1 MKHTLKVTDTP
12 KTDGELIAATT
23 LVLHHPD
30 LPLSVKAKALRELA
44 SFTAMLGKFEAGNIG
59 GHSTHYPVIK
69 GPEDPEPGLP
79 KVWRLVWSSTPAP
92 LPSSLAEASPAPLAS
107 IPSAPA
113 AVPPP
118 PAPVQP
124 PVPPPS
130 GPTAGILVRLWR
142 FLFGR

>member
-44 SFTAMLGKFEAGNIG
+44 SFTAMLGKFEAGQLAN
-59 GHSTHYPVIK
+59 HSTHYPVIK

-79 KVWRLVWSSTPAP
+79 KVWRLVWSSTPVP
-92 LPSSLAEASPAPLAS
+92 LPSSLAEASPAPAAG
-107 IPSAPA
+107 IPSTPA
-113 AVPPP
+113 AVTPPTS
-118 PAPVQP
+118 VQP
-124 PVPPPS
+124 PVPPSSSPA
-130 GPTAGILVRLWR
+130 AGILVRLWR